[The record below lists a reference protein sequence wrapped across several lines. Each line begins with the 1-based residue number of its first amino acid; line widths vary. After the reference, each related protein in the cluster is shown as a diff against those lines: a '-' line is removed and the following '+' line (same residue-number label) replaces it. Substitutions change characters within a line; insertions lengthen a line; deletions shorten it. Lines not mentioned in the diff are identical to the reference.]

1 MQKPNNGSP
10 ASVAAAAQTLVTM
23 NHSPL
28 RTRNQ
33 NTNSNIDETD
43 QTDNQTTNHPQ
54 YIAPGCISSDS
65 PQICCC
71 AAGAYCNAW
80 QGGPADANRKCSF
93 CNKLVH
99 GKSCAKIFKD
109 GKVQCY
115 HCRLSFIPGDETQ
128 ECPKKFMASFASW
141 VENMN
146 HQQTNKG
153 RLFSYKDALEF
164 VYGHPLGGQWP
175 QISEQQQTYV
185 QATTAIAATPINGS
199 QSDANS
205 EQPVQDIVYTQ
216 GNQNPR
222 AGIQVR
228 SIVKFG

>member
-1 MQKPNNGSP
+1 
-10 ASVAAAAQTLVTM
+10 
-23 NHSPL
+23 
-28 RTRNQ
+28 
-33 NTNSNIDETD
+33 
-43 QTDNQTTNHPQ
+43 
-54 YIAPGCISSDS
+54 
-65 PQICCC
+65 
-71 AAGAYCNAW
+71 
-80 QGGPADANRKCSF
+80 
-93 CNKLVH
+93 
-99 GKSCAKIFKD
+99 
-109 GKVQCY
+109 
-115 HCRLSFIPGDETQ
+115 
-128 ECPKKFMASFASW
+128 
-141 VENMN
+141 MN

-175 QISEQQQTYV
+175 QISEQQQTCV